1 MRVRRVGL
9 LRKQDPALRK
19 PSPASLRTDRLM
31 ERLHAAKAKD
41 FIWKETWQ
49 EFARLSNNE
58 PDIYGR
64 RIFTPLATDKAAYVA
79 KVCHRAY
86 LRGVLPMGRS
96 WSYLSGA
103 IRMIFHELEQSP

>member
-9 LRKQDPALRK
+9 LGKQDAALRK

-31 ERLHAAKAKD
+31 ERLRAAQGKD
-41 FIWKETWQ
+41 FVWKETWQ
-49 EFARLSNNE
+49 EFSRLSNNE

-79 KVCHRAY
+79 KLCHRAY
-86 LRGVLPMGRS
+86 LRGVLPTGRS
-96 WSYLSGA
+96 WAFLAGA
-103 IRMIFHELEQSP
+103 IRMVFHELEQSL